1 MIPFSPPHINEKVIE
16 EVTKVLRSGWITT
29 GPRTKAFE
37 KEITAYC
44 GNEVTLCLNSAT
56 AGLEIMLRCF
66 GVKEGD
72 EVILPAYT
80 YSATANVVIHCGAK
94 PVFVD
99 VNSDDFNI
107 NIKAIEEAI
116 TPRTK
121 VIMPVDFAG
130 LPCDYS
136 AINELVFK
144 VQSQFV
150 SESKMQAKLGR
161 IMVLSDAAHSF
172 GATYLNKKAG
182 SLADV
187 SVFSFHAVKN
197 LTTGEGGAVCLNF
210 PAPFNNQDLYA
221 ELCVKTLHGQNKD
234 ALAKTQKGNWRY
246 DIVEAGYKNNMT
258 DIMAAIGQV
267 ELARYEAETLPKRKV
282 ICNQY
287 IDKLKQYAWAELP
300 IYITEEKEGSY
311 HLFPLRIK
319 NITEQQRDAIVK
331 EIFDCDVSVN
341 VHFIPLPQMSFYRN
355 LGYDIK
361 NYPTT
366 FDNYSREISLPV
378 FYDLTDE
385 MVGTVLSAVIQSV
398 EKVLK

>member
-1 MIPFSPPHINEKVIE
+1 MCK
-16 EVTKVLRSGWITT
+16 
-29 GPRTKAFE
+29 
-37 KEITAYC
+37 
-44 GNEVTLCLNSAT
+44 
-56 AGLEIMLRCF
+56 
-66 GVKEGD
+66 
-72 EVILPAYT
+72 
-80 YSATANVVIHCGAK
+80 
-94 PVFVD
+94 
-99 VNSDDFNI
+99 NI
-107 NIKAIEEAI
+107 AW
-116 TPRTK
+116 P
-121 VIMPVDFAG
+121 
-130 LPCDYS
+130 
-136 AINELVFK
+136 
-144 VQSQFV
+144 
-150 SESKMQAKLGR
+150 
-161 IMVLSDAAHSF
+161 
-172 GATYLNKKAG
+172 
-182 SLADV
+182 
-187 SVFSFHAVKN
+187 
-197 LTTGEGGAVCLNF
+197 
-210 PAPFNNQDLYA
+210 
-221 ELCVKTLHGQNKD
+221 NKD

-267 ELARYEAETLPKRKV
+267 ELARYETETLPKRKV

-378 FYDLTDE
+378 FYDLTDD
-385 MVGTVLSAVIQSV
+385 MVETVLNAVIQSV